1 MTTRR
6 KQIHGQTRRAVLARE
21 PAEKVDGYVNP
32 LEGYW
37 ERPFVNPQK
46 PPADLKYTPP
56 EPEPE
61 FEPLPRVFLGRDG
74 HDE

>member
-21 PAEKVDGYVNP
+21 PGGLTEPPAP
-32 LEGYW
+32 
-37 ERPFVNPQK
+37 PK
-46 PPADLKYTPP
+46 PPADLKYTPPEP